1 MSCINASR
9 QCQCLGWFLALPAER
24 LLVSLP
30 SLLVPVSFG
39 QSGLHGLVA
48 KVLVWP
54 RLNEERHKHTLKL
67 ANCCLICVDVHS
79 WHLSFPVLTSCLS
92 RVCWPL
98 QNHTVSQCRC
108 ILARQESKCLS
119 LWFPSGHTFYSAFT
133 SKRPAVV
140 TFTCRICER
149 LFYREVRKKGTLP

>member
-9 QCQCLGWFLALPAER
+9 QCQCLGWFLGLPAER

-39 QSGLHGLVA
+39 KAGLHGLVA
-48 KVLVWP
+48 KVLLWP
-54 RLNEERHKHTLKL
+54 RLNEEHHKQL
-67 ANCCLICVDVHS
+67 AKCCRICDVDVRS
-79 WHLSFPVLTSCLS
+79 WHMSFPVLTSCLW
-92 RVCWPL
+92 RACWPL

-133 SKRPAVV
+133 SKRQPAVL
-140 TFTCRICER
+140 TSTCTICER
-149 LFYREVRKKGTLP
+149 LFQSGQKGRNITVI